1 MISVLT
7 GCALIWGIAATC
19 FAGVQNYSGA
29 FVCRFFIG
37 FGGTLSVAAYTSMT
51 LTILTEAGFA
61 PLIQVFLSRFYARE
75 KLGTR
80 VAVWLAMAPLGYVH
94 FAAVPHY

>member
-1 MISVLT
+1 MVSVLT
-7 GCALIWGIAATC
+7 FCALLWGVAATC

-29 FVCRFFIG
+29 FACRFFIG
-37 FGGTLSVAAYTSMT
+37 LGGKFFFLTQVGSPTAANTS
-51 LTILTEAGFA
+51 TEAGFS

-80 VAVWLAMAPLGYVH
+80 VAVWLAMAPLG
-94 FAAVPHY
+94 